1 MSTLTYK
8 IGYNYIQP
16 TSLITDTINFDAMK
30 PLVGSSGS
38 SYLYTVVGNSGVQY
52 NCYNNMNATYNALL
66 IGYSTSNPQGIAV
79 TSSIG
84 KAKSVSIQWSDPT
97 STTAGATIEIYG
109 SNTQYLSS
117 RPAAYGISEGTL
129 LGSLTYGGD
138 PTVTQTFNITGDYYY
153 IYLKGAVANNYISKI
168 EITWEP
174 ASVPTEQYRVQSVN
188 FYSLGTT
195 TLSTLPQHF
204 TVGIMDAYVSTT
216 SSTTYQ
222 AGQAYITMGSNRSV
236 RFTPQTGYTVHTI
249 TAILSSTYL
258 TYWRINTNTTP
269 NSAFMP
275 YTITNQSTGADYKY
289 TRSSGSQGI
298 YGLELVYQVNS

>member
-16 TSLITDTINFDAMK
+16 TSLITDTINLDVMK
-30 PLVGSSGS
+30 PLVGTSANN
-38 SYLYTVVGNSGVQY
+38 YLYTVVGNSGVQY
-52 NCYNNMNATYNALL
+52 NCYSSMDTSSNTLLFVNSSSSTY
-66 IGYSTSNPQGIAV
+66 GIAV
-79 TSSIG
+79 TSSKG
-84 KAKSVSIQWSDPT
+84 KAKKVSIQWSSPT
-97 STTAGATIEIYG
+97 STIAGATIEIYG

-129 LGSLTYGGD
+129 LGSLTYSGD

-204 TVGIMDAYVSTT
+204 TVGIMNAYVSNT

-222 AGQAYITMGSNRSV
+222 AFQAYITMGSNRSV

-258 TYWRINTNTTP
+258 RFWRINTNTTP

-289 TRSSGSQGI
+289 TRSSGAQGI